1 MLPYQLTSLAQ
12 ADLESIASYTLEKW
26 GKAQALRYGELLE
39 QRFREI
45 ANRTAKSRQFSK
57 RFPQVLVNRC
67 EHHYIFFLH
76 PEGQKPCIIAVLYER
91 MNFVAWLGKRLDD
104 EVT

>member
-1 MLPYQLTSLAQ
+1 MLPYQLTPLAQ
-12 ADLESIASYTLEKW
+12 ADLESIASYTLDKW
-26 GKAQALRYGELLE
+26 GKAQVLRYGELLE

-45 ANRTAKSRQFSK
+45 ANRTANSRPFSQ

-76 PEGQKPCIIAVLYER
+76 PEVQKPCIIAVLHER
-91 MNFVAWLGKRLDD
+91 MNLVSWLDKRLSD
-104 EVT
+104 EAP